1 MQNQTEGNNLLN
13 GYQPGIAAFV
23 NEFLTLLTNTVK
35 ESVNDAAQN
44 IFHELNRQKEPAEL
58 NKVAD
63 GFLTRVQVAELLNIS
78 IVTLFRY
85 QKEGLIPYRRIGRRI
100 LFNRSEVLE
109 AIKITTKKKGG
120 KL

>member
-1 MQNQTEGNNLLN
+1 MQNQTEGNNLLK

-23 NEFLTLLTNTVK
+23 NEFLTLLTITVK
-35 ESVNDAAQN
+35 ESVNDAAKNLVQ
-44 IFHELNRQKEPAEL
+44 ELNRQKESVEL

-63 GFLTRVQVAELLNIS
+63 GFLTRTQVADLLNIS
-78 IVTLFRY
+78 IVTLHRY
-85 QKEGLIPYRRIGRRI
+85 QKEGLIPYRRVGRRI
-100 LFNRSEVLE
+100 LFSRTEVLE